1 MRIIIIKELRG
12 SRMEDHTQ
20 SIPTNQGVLSVREC
34 RCGGIHLC
42 IGGVSV
48 NLSRETARYLAKGL
62 QRLLESDTNNE
73 KENDVV
79 GTELRLVPPQ
89 VSELQ

>member
-1 MRIIIIKELRG
+1 MKN
-12 SRMEDHTQ
+12 HTR

-48 NLSRETARYLAKGL
+48 NLTRETARYLAKGL
-62 QRLLESDTNNE
+62 QKILGADANGE
-73 KENDVV
+73 KESDVV
-79 GTELRLVPPQ
+79 GTELRLVTPQ
-89 VSELQ
+89 ASEVQ